1 MRFSHGMNLLMQQKE
16 FTARE
21 AEQSQIV
28 NERNEQI
35 KNLTARIINLE
46 AKIKISD
53 KENEILRLKCKELEG
68 EVDDRD
74 NTLQGIRSRGNKS

>member
-1 MRFSHGMNLLMQQKE
+1 MQQKE

>member
-1 MRFSHGMNLLMQQKE
+1 MQKE

>member
-1 MRFSHGMNLLMQQKE
+1 MRFSHGITTFMQQKE

>member
-1 MRFSHGMNLLMQQKE
+1 MRFSHGMTPLMQQKE
-16 FTARE
+16 FSARE

-28 NERNEQI
+28 NDRNEQI

-68 EVDDRD
+68 
-74 NTLQGIRSRGNKS
+74 